1 MRGKLDDRLAPYVQ
15 EAEKTKLL
23 GQLQEAE
30 DWLYT
35 EEGEESTKSVY
46 VERLDALKVTGD
58 PITGRYREAQ
68 ERASVLT
75 QLRETINTYMTYA
88 QSPDDKYAH
97 IDAAEKEK
105 IVEKCATV
113 QQWLED
119 RVARQAERPKN
130 VDPILTAAECL
141 KRKDEI
147 IYLATP
153 ILTKPKPKPTTTDAP
168 PPPPQEAP
176 KEGGKAEQETMNTEE
191 GPTEMDVD

>member
-1 MRGKLDDRLAPYVQ
+1 MRGKLDDRYATYVQ
-15 EAEKTKLL
+15 DAEKTKLL
-23 GQLQEAE
+23 EQLQEAE

-35 EEGEESTKSVY
+35 EEGEDATKSTY
-46 VERLDALKVTGD
+46 VARLDALKVIGD

-68 ERASVLT
+68 ERAAVLS
-75 QLRETINTYMTYA
+75 QLRETINTYMSAA
-88 QSPDDKYAH
+88 QGVDDKYSH

-119 RVARQAERPKN
+119 QVARQAERPKN
-130 VDPILTAAECL
+130 VDPILTAAEVL

-147 IYLATP
+147 VYLAVP
-153 ILTKPKPKPTTTDAP
+153 ILAKPKPKPTTTDAP
-168 PPPPQEAP
+168 PPPPPQGEAKP
-176 KEGGKAEQETMNTEE
+176 EPETMNTEE